1 MLLKYLRM
9 LAKENNIKDFD
20 KYKSKVELRK
30 VLEENGV
37 EISRS
42 DSFEYMSIDD
52 LYDLAKENKV
62 KYYLKKSKKELISAL
77 GIDCEWC

>member
-9 LAKENNIKDFD
+9 LAKENNIKDFER
-20 KYKSKVELRK
+20 YRSKAELEK
-30 VLEENGV
+30 ALIDHGV
-37 EISRS
+37 KIGKS

-77 GIDCEWC
+77 GIDCDVY